1 MSSPATLGRITPSL
15 ERSEGAFLRCADCN
29 AVHRIA
35 RSDRAPV
42 YLNDGTPTPAD
53 DFQKF
58 LSQHSDHRFQLLH
71 RANDAE
77 MISHARWDPMCRIA
91 WEVTDG
97 ETSFVVTFG
106 RTDVEHAREYA
117 VSPGRMSLENETIAI
132 DADVFHRLVDEALFP
147 HAAPQ
152 KKIDALLDRC
162 RRSVAA
168 VPSERFDPID
178 EVRDDPNVQLAC
190 LPESV
195 VSELRTAAL
204 ALFAPEE
211 ADRLVDVIENDLRT
225 FIPVVRI
232 SRQYRIGTAY

>member
-1 MSSPATLGRITPSL
+1 MPSPVTLGRITPTL
-15 ERSEGAFLRCADCN
+15 ERFEGAFLRCTDCN

-42 YLNDGTPTPAD
+42 YLNDGTPTAAD

-58 LSQHSDHRFQLLH
+58 LTDHSDHRFQLLH
-71 RANDAE
+71 RANEAE

-97 ETSFVVTFG
+97 ESSFVVMFG
-106 RTDVEHAREYA
+106 RADLEQSRQYA
-117 VSPGRMSLENETIAI
+117 VSPGRMSLEGETIRV
-132 DADVFHRLVDEALFP
+132 DAEVFHRLVDEALFP
-147 HAAPQ
+147 HAASQ

-162 RRSVAA
+162 QRSVAA
-168 VPSERFDPID
+168 VPTERFEPVD
-178 EVRDDPNVQLAC
+178 ELRDDPNVQLAC

-195 VSELRTAAL
+195 IAELRAAAL
-204 ALFAPEE
+204 ALFAPDE
-211 ADRLVDVIENDLRT
+211 AQRLFEVIENDLRT

-232 SRQYRIGTAY
+232 ARHYRIGAAS

>member
-1 MSSPATLGRITPSL
+1 MPSPVTLGRITPTL
-15 ERSEGAFLRCADCN
+15 ERFEGAFLRCTDCN

-42 YLNDGTPTPAD
+42 YLYDGTPSPAD
-53 DFQKF
+53 DFQRF
-58 LSQHSDHRFQLLH
+58 LTDHSDHRFQLLH

-97 ETSFVVTFG
+97 DSSFIVTFG
-106 RTDVEHAREYA
+106 RIDLEHSRQYA
-117 VSPGRMSLENETIAI
+117 VSPGRLNLENETIAI
-132 DADVFHRLVDEALFP
+132 DAEVFHRLVDEALFP

-168 VPSERFDPID
+168 VPSERFEPID

-190 LPESV
+190 LPDSV
-195 VSELRTAAL
+195 VAELRTATL

-211 ADRLVDVIENDLRT
+211 AERLVEVIETDLRA

-232 SRQYRIGTAY
+232 SRQYRIGTAL